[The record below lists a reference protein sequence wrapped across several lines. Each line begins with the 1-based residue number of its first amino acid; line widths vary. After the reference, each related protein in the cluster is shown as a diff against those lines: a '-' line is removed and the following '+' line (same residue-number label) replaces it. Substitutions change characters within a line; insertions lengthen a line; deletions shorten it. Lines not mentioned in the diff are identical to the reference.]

1 MKNKFL
7 EMPRIYLWIFGILA
21 IGLAAI
27 GITEFGVMSEAVLMG
42 ASPFIFVLKSGAQ
55 VQHDTD
61 ISLIPEDEKASF
73 LTARKSFDDAA
84 AKEELSGLKSKIAEL
99 ESKITTT
106 GNTAE
111 ITALKSQLTEATNR
125 MENLDAMILEM
136 KKGAAVESEKSVK
149 KGLVRRVN
157 SAINNLIRKINDN
170 NFGHIEGMKAV
181 SVTSDYTDAPTQYVP
196 NIRED
201 FPMQTSSITDLFSQ
215 TNDVKQNTI
224 TVPVVES
231 WTESYDEVGENDSAT
246 EVSFKFKE
254 ESFDM
259 KRISKYLDL
268 SNRYLSLG
276 LGYVV
281 NWLMTRMPAALMNL
295 ADFYIINKIKSAA
308 LTISDFAD
316 VTITA
321 GDIASQTDASGFTK
335 LTFGAAH
342 GIKMSGGLITW
353 SAVPG
358 GTDTVV
364 AVVSAT
370 ELIIDRVF
378 SPGASATWAGTYTNA
393 LKDEFIAT
401 DEYGVLTGLAS
412 IQESNEYSTTGII
425 VNPMDIVKLKVLK
438 SATDEHYIGGGY
450 NVLVPNLIG
459 GIPYATSKKIPKGSF
474 IIGDTQKAA
483 TIHWLKAPTMTQS
496 IDTIARKKN
505 QVTYIGDLE
514 MIFELSNPYWFI
526 YGKFS
531 DWKSYFG
538 A

>member
-111 ITALKSQLTEATNR
+111 ITALKSQLTEATKR

-170 NFGHIEGMKAV
+170 NFGHTEGMKAV

-353 SAVPG
+353 SAVTG
-358 GTDTVV
+358 WYGHRCRRCKCNR
-364 AVVSAT
+364 
-370 ELIIDRVF
+370 IDNRQGVF
-378 SPGASATWAGTYTNA
+378 SR
-393 LKDEFIAT
+393 
-401 DEYGVLTGLAS
+401 S
-412 IQESNEYSTTGII
+412 ISNLGR
-425 VNPMDIVKLKVLK
+425 
-438 SATDEHYIGGGY
+438 H
-450 NVLVPNLIG
+450 
-459 GIPYATSKKIPKGSF
+459 
-474 IIGDTQKAA
+474 
-483 TIHWLKAPTMTQS
+483 
-496 IDTIARKKN
+496 
-505 QVTYIGDLE
+505 
-514 MIFELSNPYWFI
+514 I
-526 YGKFS
+526 Y
-531 DWKSYFG
+531 
-538 A
+538 